1 MGQESEKKHRK
12 IYLLLIMLLLVAGIL
27 LGILYFQSS
36 QEIEKSQKEDAAS
49 SKKQEHSMKT
59 NEKTEKEQKQGSMQ
73 EQDSMKTNEKAEVNI
88 KEMQAGDVVEDSVIT
103 QTGMEQFFYKEELT
117 DEVFARMDG
126 VSYPQNAQIGREELC
141 YLRVLH
147 TGFDEKTYIGEL
159 VVNQKIADDV
169 LEIMKELYE
178 NHYPIEKMHLI
189 DEYGADDEA
198 SMSDNNTSAFNYRT
212 IAGTNRL
219 SKHGQGL
226 AVDINPRYN
235 PCVRTKNGITTVEP
249 QNGSAY
255 VDRNAYFSYKITEGD
270 LCLQLFLEHGFTWG
284 GSWNSVKDYQH
295 FEKAVE

>member
-1 MGQESEKKHRK
+1 MMKNKLYLTLIINIIIIIIIITAGCTYQKSKEHSTENTLKKET
-12 IYLLLIMLLLVAGIL
+12 
-27 LGILYFQSS
+27 S
-36 QEIEKSQKEDAAS
+36 QEMKKSQKEDVVS
-49 SKKQEHSMKT
+49 SKKQEH
-59 NEKTEKEQKQGSMQ
+59 
-73 EQDSMKTNEKAEVNI
+73 SMKTNEKAEVNI
-88 KEMQAGDVVEDSVIT
+88 KEMQAGDIVEDSVIT

-147 TGFDEKTYIGEL
+147 TGFDEKTYVGEL

-178 NHYPIEKMHLI
+178 NHYPIEKMLLI
-189 DEYGADDEA
+189 DEYGADDET

-249 QNGSAY
+249 QNGSTY
-255 VDRNAYFSYKITEGD
+255 VDRNADFSYKITEGD
-270 LCLQLFLEHGFTWG
+270 LCLQLFSEYGFTWG

>member
-1 MGQESEKKHRK
+1 MGRPKHRK
-12 IYLLLIMLLLVAGIL
+12 IYILLVILFFMAGVL
-27 LGILYFQSS
+27 LGIRYFQSKES
-36 QEIEKSQKEDAAS
+36 VEIRKKDAAS
-49 SKKQEHSMKT
+49 HIKKEHPMKT
-59 NEKTEKEQKQGSMQ
+59 PKETEKEQIELEIETEIVSETQ
-73 EQDSMKTNEKAEVNI
+73 V
-88 KEMQAGDVVEDSVIT
+88 GDVVEDSVLA

-126 VSYPQNAQIGREELC
+126 VSYPQNARIGRDELR

-147 TGFDEKTYIGEL
+147 TGFDGKTHIGEL

-169 LEIMKELYE
+169 LDIMKELYE
-178 NHYPIEKMHLI
+178 KRYPIEKMLLI

-212 IAGTNRL
+212 IAGTDRL

-249 QNGSAY
+249 QNGSTY
-255 VDRNAYFSYKITEGD
+255 VDRNADFSYKITEGD
-270 LCLQLFLEHGFTWG
+270 LCLQLFSEHGFTWG

>member
-1 MGQESEKKHRK
+1 MGRPKHRK
-12 IYLLLIMLLLVAGIL
+12 IYILLVILFFMAGVL
-27 LGILYFQSS
+27 LGIRYFQSKES
-36 QEIEKSQKEDAAS
+36 VEIRKKDAAS
-49 SKKQEHSMKT
+49 HIKKEHPMKIPK
-59 NEKTEKEQKQGSMQ
+59 EAEKEQIELEIETEIVS
-73 EQDSMKTNEKAEVNI
+73 ET
-88 KEMQAGDVVEDSVIT
+88 QAGDVVEDSVLA

-255 VDRNAYFSYKITEGD
+255 VDRNADFSYKITEGD
-270 LCLQLFLEHGFTWG
+270 LCLQLCLEHGFTWG

>member
-1 MGQESEKKHRK
+1 MKNKLYLTLIINIIIIIITAGCTYQKSKEHSTENTLKKET
-12 IYLLLIMLLLVAGIL
+12 
-27 LGILYFQSS
+27 S
-36 QEIEKSQKEDAAS
+36 QEMKKSQKEDVVS
-49 SKKQEHSMKT
+49 SKKQEH
-59 NEKTEKEQKQGSMQ
+59 
-73 EQDSMKTNEKAEVNI
+73 SMKTNEKAEVNI
-88 KEMQAGDVVEDSVIT
+88 KEMQAGDIVEDSVIT
-103 QTGMEQFFYKEELT
+103 QTGMEQFFYKEELS

-178 NHYPIEKMHLI
+178 NHYPIEKMRLI

-255 VDRNAYFSYKITEGD
+255 VDRNADFSYKITEGD

>member
-1 MGQESEKKHRK
+1 MMKNKLYLTLIINIIIIIITAGCTYQKSKEHSTENALKKET
-12 IYLLLIMLLLVAGIL
+12 
-27 LGILYFQSS
+27 S
-36 QEIEKSQKEDAAS
+36 QEMKKSQKEDAAS
-49 SKKQEHSMKT
+49 SKKQEHSI
-59 NEKTEKEQKQGSMQ
+59 
-73 EQDSMKTNEKAEVNI
+73 KTNEKAEVNI

-178 NHYPIEKMHLI
+178 NHYPIEKMRLI
-189 DEYGADDEA
+189 DEYGANDEA

-255 VDRNAYFSYKITEGD
+255 VDRNADFSYKITEGD

>member
-1 MGQESEKKHRK
+1 MGRPKHRK
-12 IYLLLIMLLLVAGIL
+12 IYILLVILFFMAGVL
-27 LGILYFQSS
+27 LGIRYFQSKES
-36 QEIEKSQKEDAAS
+36 VEIRKKDAAS
-49 SKKQEHSMKT
+49 HIKKEHPMKIPK
-59 NEKTEKEQKQGSMQ
+59 EAEKEQIELEIETEIVS
-73 EQDSMKTNEKAEVNI
+73 
-88 KEMQAGDVVEDSVIT
+88 EMQAGDVVEDSVIT

-255 VDRNAYFSYKITEGD
+255 VDRNADFSYKITEGD

>member
-1 MGQESEKKHRK
+1 MGRPKHRK
-12 IYLLLIMLLLVAGIL
+12 IYILLVILFFMAGVL
-27 LGILYFQSS
+27 LGIRYFQSKES
-36 QEIEKSQKEDAAS
+36 VEIRKKDAAS
-49 SKKQEHSMKT
+49 HIKKEHPMKIPK
-59 NEKTEKEQKQGSMQ
+59 EAEKEQIELEIETEIVS
-73 EQDSMKTNEKAEVNI
+73 
-88 KEMQAGDVVEDSVIT
+88 EMQAGDVVEDSVIT

-178 NHYPIEKMHLI
+178 NHYPIEKMRLI

-249 QNGSAY
+249 QNGSTY
-255 VDRNAYFSYKITEGD
+255 VDRNADFSYKITEGD

>member
-1 MGQESEKKHRK
+1 MGRPKHRK
-12 IYLLLIMLLLVAGIL
+12 IYILLVILFFMAGVL
-27 LGILYFQSS
+27 LGIRYFQFKESV
-36 QEIEKSQKEDAAS
+36 EIRKKDVASHIKKE
-49 SKKQEHSMKT
+49 HPMKT
-59 NEKTEKEQKQGSMQ
+59 PKEAEKEQIGLEIETEIVS
-73 EQDSMKTNEKAEVNI
+73 ET
-88 KEMQAGDVVEDSVIT
+88 QAGDVVEDSVIT
-103 QTGMEQFFYKEELT
+103 QTGMEQFFYREELT

-126 VSYPQNAQIGREELC
+126 VSYPKNAQIGREELS

-147 TGFDEKTYIGEL
+147 TGFDEKTYVGEL

-169 LEIMKELYE
+169 LDIMKELYE
-178 NHYPIEKMHLI
+178 KRYPIEKMLLI

-255 VDRNAYFSYKITEGD
+255 VDRNADFSYKITEGD

>member
-59 NEKTEKEQKQGSMQ
+59 NEKTEKEQKQ
-73 EQDSMKTNEKAEVNI
+73 ESMKTEGKAEVNI

-103 QTGMEQFFYKEELT
+103 QTGMEQFFYKEELS

-189 DEYGADDEA
+189 DE
-198 SMSDNNTSAFNYRT
+198 
-212 IAGTNRL
+212 
-219 SKHGQGL
+219 
-226 AVDINPRYN
+226 
-235 PCVRTKNGITTVEP
+235 
-249 QNGSAY
+249 
-255 VDRNAYFSYKITEGD
+255 
-270 LCLQLFLEHGFTWG
+270 
-284 GSWNSVKDYQH
+284 
-295 FEKAVE
+295 

>member
-12 IYLLLIMLLLVAGIL
+12 IYLLLIILLLVAGIL

-49 SKKQEHSMKT
+49 SKKQEHSI
-59 NEKTEKEQKQGSMQ
+59 
-73 EQDSMKTNEKAEVNI
+73 KTNEKAEVNI

-178 NHYPIEKMHLI
+178 NHYPIEKMRLI

-198 SMSDNNTSAFNYRT
+198 SMSDNNTAPLREQTGF
-212 IAGTNRL
+212 L
-219 SKHGQGL
+219 SM
-226 AVDINPRYN
+226 
-235 PCVRTKNGITTVEP
+235 
-249 QNGSAY
+249 
-255 VDRNAYFSYKITEGD
+255 DRG
-270 LCLQLFLEHGFTWG
+270 
-284 GSWNSVKDYQH
+284 
-295 FEKAVE
+295 

>member
-1 MGQESEKKHRK
+1 MGRPKHRK
-12 IYLLLIMLLLVAGIL
+12 IYILLVILFFMAGVL
-27 LGILYFQSS
+27 LGIRYFQSKES
-36 QEIEKSQKEDAAS
+36 VEIRKKDAAS
-49 SKKQEHSMKT
+49 HIKKEHPMKIPK
-59 NEKTEKEQKQGSMQ
+59 EAEKEQIEIEIETEIVS
-73 EQDSMKTNEKAEVNI
+73 
-88 KEMQAGDVVEDSVIT
+88 EMQAGDVVEDSVIT

-255 VDRNAYFSYKITEGD
+255 VDRNADFSYKITEGD

>member
-1 MGQESEKKHRK
+1 MGRPKHRK
-12 IYLLLIMLLLVAGIL
+12 IYILLVILFFMAGVL
-27 LGILYFQSS
+27 LGIRYFQSKES
-36 QEIEKSQKEDAAS
+36 VEIRKKDAAS
-49 SKKQEHSMKT
+49 HIKKEHPMKIPK
-59 NEKTEKEQKQGSMQ
+59 EAEKEQIELEIETEIVS
-73 EQDSMKTNEKAEVNI
+73 ET
-88 KEMQAGDVVEDSVIT
+88 QAGDVVEDSVIT

-249 QNGSAY
+249 QNGSTY
-255 VDRNAYFSYKITEGD
+255 VDRNADFSYKITEGD
-270 LCLQLFLEHGFTWG
+270 LCLQLFSEHGFTWG

>member
-1 MGQESEKKHRK
+1 MGRPKHRK
-12 IYLLLIMLLLVAGIL
+12 IYILLVILFFMAGVL
-27 LGILYFQSS
+27 LGIRYFQSKES
-36 QEIEKSQKEDAAS
+36 VEIRKKDAAS
-49 SKKQEHSMKT
+49 HIKKEHPMKIPK
-59 NEKTEKEQKQGSMQ
+59 EAEKEQIELEIETEIVS
-73 EQDSMKTNEKAEVNI
+73 ET
-88 KEMQAGDVVEDSVIT
+88 QAGDVVEDSVLA
-103 QTGMEQFFYKEELT
+103 QTGMEQFFYREELT

-126 VSYPQNAQIGREELC
+126 VSYPKNAQIGREELC

-178 NHYPIEKMHLI
+178 NHYPIEKMRLI

-255 VDRNAYFSYKITEGD
+255 VDRNADFSYKITEGD

>member
-1 MGQESEKKHRK
+1 MGRPKHRK
-12 IYLLLIMLLLVAGIL
+12 IYILLVILFFMAGVL
-27 LGILYFQSS
+27 LGIRYFQFKESV
-36 QEIEKSQKEDAAS
+36 EIRKKDAAS
-49 SKKQEHSMKT
+49 HIKKEHPMKT
-59 NEKTEKEQKQGSMQ
+59 PKEAEKEQIELEIETEIVSETQ
-73 EQDSMKTNEKAEVNI
+73 V
-88 KEMQAGDVVEDSVIT
+88 GDVVEDSVLA
-103 QTGMEQFFYKEELT
+103 QKGMEQFFYKEELS

-178 NHYPIEKMHLI
+178 NHYPIEKMRLI

-249 QNGSAY
+249 QNGSTY
-255 VDRNAYFSYKITEGD
+255 VDRNADFSYKITEGD

>member
-1 MGQESEKKHRK
+1 MGRPKHRK
-12 IYLLLIMLLLVAGIL
+12 IYILLVILFFMAGVL
-27 LGILYFQSS
+27 LGIRYFQFKESV
-36 QEIEKSQKEDAAS
+36 EIRKKDAAS
-49 SKKQEHSMKT
+49 HIKKEHPMKT
-59 NEKTEKEQKQGSMQ
+59 PKEAEKEQIELEIETEIVSETQ
-73 EQDSMKTNEKAEVNI
+73 V
-88 KEMQAGDVVEDSVIT
+88 GDVVEDSVLA
-103 QTGMEQFFYKEELT
+103 QKGMEQFFYKEELS

-178 NHYPIEKMHLI
+178 NHYPIKKMRLI

-249 QNGSAY
+249 QNGSTY
-255 VDRNAYFSYKITEGD
+255 VDRNADFSYKITEGD

>member
-178 NHYPIEKMHLI
+178 NHYPIEKMLLI
-189 DEYGADDEA
+189 DEYGADDET

-212 IAGTNRL
+212 IAGTDRL

-235 PCVRTKNGITTVEP
+235 PCVRT
-249 QNGSAY
+249 
-255 VDRNAYFSYKITEGD
+255 DFSYKITEGD
-270 LCLQLFLEHGFTWG
+270 LCLQLFSEHGFTWG

>member
-1 MGQESEKKHRK
+1 MGRRPKHRK
-12 IYLLLIMLLLVAGIL
+12 IYILLVILFFMVGVL
-27 LGILYFQSS
+27 LGIRYFQSKES
-36 QEIEKSQKEDAAS
+36 VEIRKKDAAS
-49 SKKQEHSMKT
+49 HIKKEHPMKT
-59 NEKTEKEQKQGSMQ
+59 PKETEKAQRESVKEQKQ
-73 EQDSMKTNEKAEVNI
+73 ESMKTEGKAEVNI

-178 NHYPIEKMHLI
+178 NHYPIEKMRLI

-255 VDRNAYFSYKITEGD
+255 VDRNADFSYKITEGD

>member
-1 MGQESEKKHRK
+1 MKNKLYLTLIINIIIIIITAGCTYQKSKEHSTENALKKET
-12 IYLLLIMLLLVAGIL
+12 
-27 LGILYFQSS
+27 S
-36 QEIEKSQKEDAAS
+36 QEMKKSQKEDAAS
-49 SKKQEHSMKT
+49 SKKQEH
-59 NEKTEKEQKQGSMQ
+59 
-73 EQDSMKTNEKAEVNI
+73 SMKTNEKAEVNI

-126 VSYPQNAQIGREELC
+126 VSYPKNAQIGREELC

-255 VDRNAYFSYKITEGD
+255 VDRNADFSYKITEGD

>member
-1 MGQESEKKHRK
+1 MGRPKHRK
-12 IYLLLIMLLLVAGIL
+12 IYILLVILFFMAGVL
-27 LGILYFQSS
+27 VGIRYFQFKESV
-36 QEIEKSQKEDAAS
+36 EIRKKDAAS
-49 SKKQEHSMKT
+49 HIKKEHPMKT
-59 NEKTEKEQKQGSMQ
+59 PKEAEKEQIELEIETEIVSETQ
-73 EQDSMKTNEKAEVNI
+73 V
-88 KEMQAGDVVEDSVIT
+88 GDVVEDSVLA
-103 QTGMEQFFYKEELT
+103 QKGMEQFFYKEELS

-249 QNGSAY
+249 QNGSTY
-255 VDRNAYFSYKITEGD
+255 VDRNADFSYKITEGD

>member
-1 MGQESEKKHRK
+1 MGRPKHRK
-12 IYLLLIMLLLVAGIL
+12 IYILLVILFFMAGVL
-27 LGILYFQSS
+27 LGIRYFQFKESV
-36 QEIEKSQKEDAAS
+36 EIRKKDVASHIKKEHPMKTQKEA
-49 SKKQEHSMKT
+49 
-59 NEKTEKEQKQGSMQ
+59 EKEQIGLEIETEIVS
-73 EQDSMKTNEKAEVNI
+73 ET
-88 KEMQAGDVVEDSVIT
+88 QAGDVVEDSVIT
-103 QTGMEQFFYKEELT
+103 QTGMEQFFYREELT

-169 LEIMKELYE
+169 LDIMKELYE
-178 NHYPIEKMHLI
+178 KRYPIEKMLLI

-255 VDRNAYFSYKITEGD
+255 VDRNADFSYKITEGD

>member
-1 MGQESEKKHRK
+1 MKNKLYLTLIINIIIIIITAGCTYQKSKEHSTENALKKET
-12 IYLLLIMLLLVAGIL
+12 
-27 LGILYFQSS
+27 S
-36 QEIEKSQKEDAAS
+36 QEMKKSQKEDAAS
-49 SKKQEHSMKT
+49 SKKQEHSI
-59 NEKTEKEQKQGSMQ
+59 
-73 EQDSMKTNEKAEVNI
+73 KTNEKAEVNI

-103 QTGMEQFFYKEELT
+103 QTGMEQFFYREELT

-255 VDRNAYFSYKITEGD
+255 VDRNADFSYKITEGD

>member
-1 MGQESEKKHRK
+1 MGRPKHRK
-12 IYLLLIMLLLVAGIL
+12 IYILLVILFFMAGVL
-27 LGILYFQSS
+27 LGIRYFQSKES
-36 QEIEKSQKEDAAS
+36 VEIRKKDAAS
-49 SKKQEHSMKT
+49 HIKKEHPIKT
-59 NEKTEKEQKQGSMQ
+59 PKETEKEQIELEIETEIVSETQ
-73 EQDSMKTNEKAEVNI
+73 V
-88 KEMQAGDVVEDSVIT
+88 GDVVEDSVLA

-255 VDRNAYFSYKITEGD
+255 VDRNADFSYKITEGD

>member
-1 MGQESEKKHRK
+1 MGRPKHRK
-12 IYLLLIMLLLVAGIL
+12 IYILLVILFFMAGVL
-27 LGILYFQSS
+27 LGIRYFQFKESV
-36 QEIEKSQKEDAAS
+36 EIRKKDAAS
-49 SKKQEHSMKT
+49 HIKKEHPMKT
-59 NEKTEKEQKQGSMQ
+59 PKEAEKEQIELEIETEIVSETQ
-73 EQDSMKTNEKAEVNI
+73 V
-88 KEMQAGDVVEDSVIT
+88 GDVVEDSVLA
-103 QTGMEQFFYKEELT
+103 QKGMEQFFYKEELS

-249 QNGSAY
+249 QNGSTY
-255 VDRNAYFSYKITEGD
+255 VDRNADFSYKITEGD

>member
-1 MGQESEKKHRK
+1 MGRPKHRK
-12 IYLLLIMLLLVAGIL
+12 IYILLVILFFMAGVL
-27 LGILYFQSS
+27 LGIRYFQSKES
-36 QEIEKSQKEDAAS
+36 VEIRKKDAAS
-49 SKKQEHSMKT
+49 HIKKEHPMKT
-59 NEKTEKEQKQGSMQ
+59 PKETEKEQIELEIETEIVSETQ
-73 EQDSMKTNEKAEVNI
+73 V
-88 KEMQAGDVVEDSVIT
+88 GDVVEDSVLA
-103 QTGMEQFFYKEELT
+103 QKGMEQFFYKEELS
-117 DEVFARMDG
+117 DEVFARIDG
-126 VSYPQNAQIGREELC
+126 VSYPQNARISRAELC

-147 TGFDEKTYIGEL
+147 TGFDGKTHIGEL

-189 DEYGADDEA
+189 DEYGADDET

-212 IAGTNRL
+212 IAGTDRL

-249 QNGSAY
+249 QNGSTY
-255 VDRNAYFSYKITEGD
+255 VDRNADFSYKIAEGD

>member
-1 MGQESEKKHRK
+1 MGRPKHRK
-12 IYLLLIMLLLVAGIL
+12 IYILLVILFFMAGVL
-27 LGILYFQSS
+27 LGIRYFQSKES
-36 QEIEKSQKEDAAS
+36 VEIRKKDAAS
-49 SKKQEHSMKT
+49 HIKKEHPMKIPK
-59 NEKTEKEQKQGSMQ
+59 EAEKEQIELEIETEIVS
-73 EQDSMKTNEKAEVNI
+73 
-88 KEMQAGDVVEDSVIT
+88 EMQAGDVVEDSVIT

-255 VDRNAYFSYKITEGD
+255 VDRNADFSYKITEGD
-270 LCLQLFLEHGFTWG
+270 LCLQLFLEHGFTLG

>member
-1 MGQESEKKHRK
+1 MKNKLYLTLIINIIIIIITAGCTYQKSKEHSTENTLKKET
-12 IYLLLIMLLLVAGIL
+12 
-27 LGILYFQSS
+27 S
-36 QEIEKSQKEDAAS
+36 QEMKKSQKEDVVS
-49 SKKQEHSMKT
+49 SKKQEH
-59 NEKTEKEQKQGSMQ
+59 
-73 EQDSMKTNEKAEVNI
+73 SMKTNEKAEVNI

-103 QTGMEQFFYKEELT
+103 QTGMEQFFYREELT

-126 VSYPQNAQIGREELC
+126 VSYPENAQIGREELS

-147 TGFDEKTYIGEL
+147 TGFDEKTYVGEL

-178 NHYPIEKMHLI
+178 NHYPIEKMLLI
-189 DEYGADDEA
+189 DEYGADDET

-249 QNGSAY
+249 QNGSTY
-255 VDRNAYFSYKITEGD
+255 VDRNADFSYKITEGD
-270 LCLQLFLEHGFTWG
+270 LCLQLFSEHGFTWG

>member
-12 IYLLLIMLLLVAGIL
+12 IYLLLIILLLVAGIL

-36 QEIEKSQKEDAAS
+36 QEIEQSQKEDAAS

-59 NEKTEKEQKQGSMQ
+59 NEKTVKEQKQ
-73 EQDSMKTNEKAEVNI
+73 ESMKTEGKAEVNI

-103 QTGMEQFFYKEELT
+103 QTGMEQFFYKEELS

-126 VSYPQNAQIGREELC
+126 VSYPQNAQIGRDELR

-147 TGFDEKTYIGEL
+147 TGFDGKTHIGEL

-178 NHYPIEKMHLI
+178 NHYPIEKMLLI
-189 DEYGADDEA
+189 DEYGADDET

-249 QNGSAY
+249 QNGSTY
-255 VDRNAYFSYKITEGD
+255 VDRNADFSYKITEGD
-270 LCLQLFLEHGFTWG
+270 LCLQLFSEYGFTWG

>member
-1 MGQESEKKHRK
+1 MKNKLYLTLIINIIIIIITAGCTYQKSKEHSTENTLKKET
-12 IYLLLIMLLLVAGIL
+12 
-27 LGILYFQSS
+27 S
-36 QEIEKSQKEDAAS
+36 QEMKKSQKEDVVS
-49 SKKQEHSMKT
+49 SKKQEH
-59 NEKTEKEQKQGSMQ
+59 
-73 EQDSMKTNEKAEVNI
+73 SMKTNEKAEVNI
-88 KEMQAGDVVEDSVIT
+88 KEMQAGDIVEDSVIT

-126 VSYPQNAQIGREELC
+126 VSYPQNAQIGREELA

-147 TGFDEKTYIGEL
+147 TGFDEKTYVGEL

-169 LEIMKELYE
+169 LEIMKELYK
-178 NHYPIEKMHLI
+178 NHYPIEKMRLI
-189 DEYGADDEA
+189 DAYGADDEA

-255 VDRNAYFSYKITEGD
+255 VDRNADFSYKITEGD
-270 LCLQLFLEHGFTWG
+270 LCLQLFWEHGFTWG

-295 FEKAVE
+295 FEKAVD

>member
-1 MGQESEKKHRK
+1 ME
-12 IYLLLIMLLLVAGIL
+12 
-27 LGILYFQSS
+27 
-36 QEIEKSQKEDAAS
+36 
-49 SKKQEHSMKT
+49 
-59 NEKTEKEQKQGSMQ
+59 TE
-73 EQDSMKTNEKAEVNI
+73 EKAEVNI
-88 KEMQAGDVVEDSVIT
+88 TETQAGDVVEDSVLA
-103 QTGMEQFFYKEELT
+103 QKGMEQFFYKEELS

-126 VSYPQNAQIGREELC
+126 VSYPQNARIGRDELR

-147 TGFDEKTYIGEL
+147 TGFDGKTHIGEL

-169 LEIMKELYE
+169 LDIMKELYE
-178 NHYPIEKMHLI
+178 KRYPIEKMLLI

-212 IAGTNRL
+212 IAGTDRL

-249 QNGSAY
+249 QNGSTY
-255 VDRNAYFSYKITEGD
+255 VDRNADFSYKITEGD
-270 LCLQLFLEHGFTWG
+270 LCLQLFSEHGFTWG

>member
-1 MGQESEKKHRK
+1 MGRPKHRK
-12 IYLLLIMLLLVAGIL
+12 IYILLVILFFMAGVL
-27 LGILYFQSS
+27 LGIRYFQFKESV
-36 QEIEKSQKEDAAS
+36 EIRKKDAAS
-49 SKKQEHSMKT
+49 HIKKEHPMKT
-59 NEKTEKEQKQGSMQ
+59 PKEAEKEQIELEIETEIVS
-73 EQDSMKTNEKAEVNI
+73 
-88 KEMQAGDVVEDSVIT
+88 EMQAGDVVEDSVIT

-249 QNGSAY
+249 QNGSTY
-255 VDRNAYFSYKITEGD
+255 VDRNADFSYKITEGD

>member
-12 IYLLLIMLLLVAGIL
+12 IYLLLIILLLVAGIL

-59 NEKTEKEQKQGSMQ
+59 NENTVIEPKQ
-73 EQDSMKTNEKAEVNI
+73 ESMKTEGKAEVNI

-103 QTGMEQFFYKEELT
+103 QTGMEQFFYREELT

-126 VSYPQNAQIGREELC
+126 VSYPENAQIGREELS

-147 TGFDEKTYIGEL
+147 TGFDEKTYVGEL

-178 NHYPIEKMHLI
+178 NHYPIEKMLLI
-189 DEYGADDEA
+189 DEYGADDET

-249 QNGSAY
+249 QNGSTY
-255 VDRNAYFSYKITEGD
+255 VDRNADFSYKITEGD
-270 LCLQLFLEHGFTWG
+270 LCLQLFSEYGFTWG

>member
-1 MGQESEKKHRK
+1 MGRRPKHRK
-12 IYLLLIMLLLVAGIL
+12 IYILLVILFFMVGVL
-27 LGILYFQSS
+27 LGIRYFQSKES
-36 QEIEKSQKEDAAS
+36 VEIRKKDAAS
-49 SKKQEHSMKT
+49 HIKKEHSMKT
-59 NEKTEKEQKQGSMQ
+59 PKETEKEQIGLEIETEIVS
-73 EQDSMKTNEKAEVNI
+73 ET
-88 KEMQAGDVVEDSVIT
+88 QAGDVVEDSVIT
-103 QTGMEQFFYKEELT
+103 QTGMEQFFYREELT

-169 LEIMKELYE
+169 LDIMKELYE
-178 NHYPIEKMHLI
+178 KRYPIEKMLLI

-255 VDRNAYFSYKITEGD
+255 VDRNADFSYKITEGD

>member
-1 MGQESEKKHRK
+1 MGRPKHRK
-12 IYLLLIMLLLVAGIL
+12 IYILLVILFFMAGVL
-27 LGILYFQSS
+27 LGIRYFQFKESV
-36 QEIEKSQKEDAAS
+36 EIRKKDVASHIKKE
-49 SKKQEHSMKT
+49 HPMKT
-59 NEKTEKEQKQGSMQ
+59 PKEAEKEQIGLEIETEIVSETQ
-73 EQDSMKTNEKAEVNI
+73 V
-88 KEMQAGDVVEDSVIT
+88 GDVVEDSVLA
-103 QTGMEQFFYKEELT
+103 QKGMEQFFYKEELT

-255 VDRNAYFSYKITEGD
+255 VDRNADFSYKITEGD